1 MLNAPVLMFLFTDQ
15 PEKSAFAAI
24 AIKISMI
31 FTIPQNVFGAI
42 IEPTIAADY
51 KKGSS
56 VKIRQ
61 QFFSLL
67 GINFLL
73 MTALLTAYLFFS
85 TEIISTTVGEEYLAG
100 SQIINIFV
108 LAFYFSSIF
117 GPVGSYLNLTGGA
130 RFLSVITLISI
141 VVIFSNLE
149 HSFIPLEAQ
158 NVYLLV
164 ASVQFFVLFLLW
176 LRRMYSIPS

>member
-1 MLNAPVLMFLFTDQ
+1 
-15 PEKSAFAAI
+15 
-24 AIKISMI
+24 MI
-31 FTIPQNVFGAI
+31 FVPQCFRCDYR
-42 IEPTIAADY
+42 PTIAADY
-51 KKGSS
+51 KKVVLLKSDNS
-56 VKIRQ
+56 
-61 QFFSLL
+61 FSLL

-164 ASVQFFVLFLLW
+164 ASVQFRLFLLW

>member
-1 MLNAPVLMFLFTDQ
+1 MLPITRKVVLLNPPV
-15 PEKSAFAAI
+15 
-24 AIKISMI
+24 
-31 FTIPQNVFGAI
+31 
-42 IEPTIAADY
+42 
-51 KKGSS
+51 
-56 VKIRQ
+56 
-61 QFFSLL
+61 FSLL

-130 RFLSVITLISI
+130 RF
-141 VVIFSNLE
+141 
-149 HSFIPLEAQ
+149 
-158 NVYLLV
+158 
-164 ASVQFFVLFLLW
+164 
-176 LRRMYSIPS
+176 

>member
-1 MLNAPVLMFLFTDQ
+1 
-15 PEKSAFAAI
+15 
-24 AIKISMI
+24 
-31 FTIPQNVFGAI
+31 
-42 IEPTIAADY
+42 
-51 KKGSS
+51 
-56 VKIRQ
+56 
-61 QFFSLL
+61 
-67 GINFLL
+67 

>member
-1 MLNAPVLMFLFTDQ
+1 MEQPKPMLNAPVLMFLFTDQ

-61 QFFSLL
+61 QFFL
-67 GINFLL
+67 FL
-73 MTALLTAYLFFS
+73 
-85 TEIISTTVGEEYLAG
+85 V
-100 SQIINIFV
+100 
-108 LAFYFSSIF
+108 SIF
-117 GPVGSYLNLTGGA
+117 
-130 RFLSVITLISI
+130 
-141 VVIFSNLE
+141 
-149 HSFIPLEAQ
+149 
-158 NVYLLV
+158 
-164 ASVQFFVLFLLW
+164 
-176 LRRMYSIPS
+176 YS